1 MTLSEFAKQLA
12 ENFTE
17 QEFVDLMHQ
26 VIDLKSITNLPER
39 ERDAL
44 FDGVQYLVD
53 FILPAREINGELQMA
68 QGAPIIDYR
77 GPFIPNALTRPDGA
91 QPDRAALETFGVGE
105 GEKYCEGG
113 QAH

>member
-1 MTLSEFAKQLA
+1 MTLSEFAKQLP

-17 QEFVDLMHQ
+17 QEFVDLMNQ
-26 VIDLKSITNLPER
+26 VIDLKSITDLPER

-44 FDGVQYLVD
+44 FDGVQCLVD
-53 FILPAREINGELQMA
+53 FILLAREINGELQMA

-91 QPDRAALETFGVGE
+91 QTDRAALENFGVGE
-105 GEKYCEGG
+105 ADKYFGCD
-113 QAH
+113 QVH